1 MSDRT
6 TTVTSRAII
15 HEPLRIGGRRV
26 ETAEQIEV
34 SDPATG
40 RVIGTCANAT
50 STHVRAAVDAAD
62 EAFRHWR
69 RIAPDQRA
77 EILRDMQRLLTAQSE
92 DLARLITLEAGKP
105 LAEAR
110 GEVEYAA
117 QFALWNAEETRRLYG
132 RTTITPRPDG
142 GIWRHIVR
150 QPVGIVGAITPWNY
164 PLVLAAR
171 KVFAALAAGCTVVLK
186 PSELAPMSAF
196 RLADAA
202 EQAGLPAGVLNIIT
216 ANPPTVAG
224 EVLTADHRVR
234 KLSFTGSIGTGRRLM
249 ESGARTLTRVGL
261 ELGGN
266 NAFLVFPD
274 ADLDGAVAA
283 AVVAKLRNG
292 GQTCV
297 CANRFLVHATLLDE
311 FSTRFAEAMRRTV
324 VGPGFEP
331 ATQIGPLIE
340 RRSLSRIQE
349 AVDAAVAAG
358 ASVLCGGKPLD
369 GPGLSGGSYY
379 PATVV
384 RDVSPDSGLVT
395 DEIFGPVAPI
405 MTFHTFEEAIESA
418 NATEYGLAGY
428 VFTGSLRTALR
439 ASEDLD
445 AGIVVV
451 NRAAPSGVEFPQGGI
466 KQSGIGLEGGP
477 EGVED
482 FTVPKYVS
490 IDPL

>member
-1 MSDRT
+1 
-6 TTVTSRAII
+6 
-15 HEPLRIGGRRV
+15 
-26 ETAEQIEV
+26 
-34 SDPATG
+34 
-40 RVIGTCANAT
+40 
-50 STHVRAAVDAAD
+50 
-62 EAFRHWR
+62 
-69 RIAPDQRA
+69 
-77 EILRDMQRLLTAQSE
+77 
-92 DLARLITLEAGKP
+92 
-105 LAEAR
+105 
-110 GEVEYAA
+110 
-117 QFALWNAEETRRLYG
+117 
-132 RTTITPRPDG
+132 
-142 GIWRHIVR
+142 
-150 QPVGIVGAITPWNY
+150 
-164 PLVLAAR
+164 
-171 KVFAALAAGCTVVLK
+171 
-186 PSELAPMSAF
+186 
-196 RLADAA
+196 
-202 EQAGLPAGVLNIIT
+202 
-216 ANPPTVAG
+216 
-224 EVLTADHRVR
+224 
-234 KLSFTGSIGTGRRLM
+234 
-249 ESGARTLTRVGL
+249 
-261 ELGGN
+261 
-266 NAFLVFPD
+266 LVFPD